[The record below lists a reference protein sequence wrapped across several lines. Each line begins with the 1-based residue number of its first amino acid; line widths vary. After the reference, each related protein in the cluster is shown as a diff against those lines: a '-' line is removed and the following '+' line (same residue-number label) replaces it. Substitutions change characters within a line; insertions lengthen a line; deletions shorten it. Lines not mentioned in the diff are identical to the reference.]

1 MFKQQV
7 IRIAINYSRMILTFL
22 IGLLIIKLLITED
35 KELYSVYVLVTMGL
49 GLGAMFR
56 ELLRASIVPF
66 LSLKGDAGINENYSK
81 SLYYTLQ
88 VILLF
93 LACSF
98 VLYSLKDFLEISPA
112 YQSSFDAFY
121 WARVIG
127 AALLLLSFPALNVLA
142 YNNQMV
148 RYNLWFLFERVGEF
162 LSVLL
167 IIPANL
173 YLNYD
178 EPLLVNATVFLAW
191 AIFQSVYF
199 IAIFH
204 KSHTNCLMRPK
215 RYTREERTYLFRQLK
230 ANLLLII
237 NMALYYRATLVLINI
252 LFGSSVSVVYGLI
265 VQLATYIKQ
274 VATGLVTGIDSFFA
288 KTYKNKGESKQA
300 VKIIES
306 LNMLIMLPF
315 STFVVIV
322 FPFLLNFI
330 TEQKFD
336 TPSHYIHYLFA
347 LFMIGIVIRSLSEH
361 WMGFLSGIGHANLY
375 TGRIVIIASLV
386 TASIFGIYYLKLEQP
401 IFWIGVVFIIGM
413 VASHFFIVPWQYSLK
428 TKTRYGSNIYEIL
441 LFSAIYTTMIIV
453 SFYINN
459 TVASLGVLTVI
470 FALHLLT
477 VWKQYNKKLVIR

>member
-88 VILLF
+88 VIMLF
-93 LACSF
+93 LLCSLA
-98 VLYSLKDFLEISPA
+98 LYLLKDLLKISPT

-121 WARVIG
+121 WTRVIG

-142 YNNQMV
+142 YNNQMI

-167 IIPANL
+167 IIPAKV

-178 EPLLVNATVFLAW
+178 DPLLVNATIFLTW
-191 AIFQSVYF
+191 TIFQSAYF

-204 KSHTNCLMRPK
+204 KRHANCLMKPK
-215 RYTREERTYLFRQLK
+215 RYTKEDRTYLFRQLK

-237 NMALYYRATLVLINI
+237 NMALYYRATLVLINV

-288 KTYKNKGESKQA
+288 KTYKNKGESKEA
-300 VKIIES
+300 VKIIEN

-322 FPFLLNFI
+322 FPFLLEFI
-330 TEQKFD
+330 TQQKFD

-386 TASIFGIYYLKLEQP
+386 TASIFGIYYLGLEQP

-413 VASHFFIVPWQYSLK
+413 ITSHFFIVPWQYSLK
-428 TKTRYGSNIYEIL
+428 TQTRYASNIYGIL
-441 LFSAIYTTMIIV
+441 LFSAIYTAMIIV
-453 SFYINN
+453 SFYISNM
-459 TVASLGVLTVI
+459 VVSLGILTVI
-470 FALHLLT
+470 FTLHVMT

>member
-93 LACSF
+93 LLCSLI
-98 VLYSLKDFLEISPA
+98 LYFLKDLLKIAPA
-112 YQSSFDAFY
+112 YQSSFDTFY
-121 WARVIG
+121 WARVSG

-142 YNNQMV
+142 YNNQMI

-162 LSVLL
+162 LSVVL
-167 IIPANL
+167 IIPAKL
-173 YLNYD
+173 YLNFD
-178 EPLLVNATVFLAW
+178 EPLLVNATVFFVW
-191 AIFQSVYF
+191 SIMQSVYF
-199 IAIFH
+199 IVVFH
-204 KSHTNCLMRPK
+204 KSHRYCLMRPK
-215 RYTREERTYLFRQLK
+215 RYTREERAYLFRQLK

-237 NMALYYRATLVLINI
+237 NMALYYRATLVLINV

-274 VATGLVTGIDSFFA
+274 VATGLITGIDSYFA
-288 KTYKNKGESKQA
+288 KTQKNLQQSRQA
-300 VKIIES
+300 INIIEH
-306 LNMLIMLPF
+306 LNMAILLPF
-315 STFVVIV
+315 SAFVVIV

-330 TEQKFD
+330 TQQEFD
-336 TPSHYIHYLFA
+336 TPSYYIHYLFA
-347 LFMIGIVIRSLSEH
+347 LFMIGIVVRALSEH
-361 WMGFLSGIGHANLY
+361 WMGFLSGIGLAYLY
-375 TGRIVIIASLV
+375 TGKILVVASLI
-386 TASIFGIYYLKLEQP
+386 TASIFGIYYLKVEQP
-401 IFWIGVVFIIGM
+401 IFWIGVLFIVGM
-413 VASHFFIVPWQYSLK
+413 LLSHFFIVPWQYSLR
-428 TKTRYGSNIYEIL
+428 TKTRYVSNMCGIL
-441 LFSAIYTTMIIV
+441 LFSVIYTAMIIA
-453 SFYINN
+453 SFYISNML
-459 TVASLGVLTVI
+459 VSLGVLTVI
-470 FALHLLT
+470 FICHVLV
-477 VWKQYNKKLVIR
+477 VWNQYNKKLVIR